1 MPESSSLTQNWE
13 NVDKRE
19 TKKNPAANFSRGIF
33 FSYELKVVSYL
44 IMKGLYP
51 QGKAQANNL

>member
-19 TKKNPAANFSRGIF
+19 TKKNYCCPVKLLETIEIRAEYLAWYSALVVTFVFS
-33 FSYELKVVSYL
+33 
-44 IMKGLYP
+44 
-51 QGKAQANNL
+51 Q

>member
-13 NVDKRE
+13 NADKRE
-19 TKKNPAANFSRGIF
+19 TKKIPRLILVAGF
-33 FSYELKVVSYL
+33 FLVMSYL
-44 IMKGLYP
+44 LMKGLYP

>member
-1 MPESSSLTQNWE
+1 LTQNWE

-33 FSYELKVVSYL
+33 FSYEL
-44 IMKGLYP
+44 
-51 QGKAQANNL
+51 

>member
-33 FSYELKVVSYL
+33 FSYE
-44 IMKGLYP
+44 GLYP

>member
-33 FSYELKVVSYL
+33 LVMSYKCELFVDEGL
-44 IMKGLYP
+44 ISARESTSK
-51 QGKAQANNL
+51 

>member
-13 NVDKRE
+13 KVDKRE

-33 FSYELKVVSYL
+33 FSYEL
-44 IMKGLYP
+44 
-51 QGKAQANNL
+51 